1 MSCPLEIE
9 QKRLSAVHALQ
20 WLETAHNENFD
31 RLCRMAATHFGV
43 PTVLV
48 SLVEKDRQWFPGR
61 VGFEVSQTPI
71 EQSFCRYTIQNAG
84 IMVVND
90 ALLDPRFAK
99 TTLVARPNGIRF
111 YAGAPLCNQ
120 HGEVLGSFCLI
131 DTVPRHLSPA
141 EEAVLE
147 DFAELVMAQV
157 EQCQLMRYRDP
168 LSKLPNL
175 QQFLLDTQ
183 NVPLEA
189 SQVRLMMVIRTQ
201 PMSGVVN
208 VSVSSNLD
216 ARKKLRDMAQCLRR
230 RMDGIA
236 ELYHVTEM
244 EFCLQMTCER
254 HRRDDLIRMLLAL
267 ITEPFSDK
275 QIAVG
280 LACCDNGNQST
291 AALMTKATHAAAMAL
306 YRKLQWSAYD
316 EAEDCAQRRALTLLD
331 ELAGALVCGDI
342 YLEYQPR
349 FSLQDG
355 RMLSVEALIR
365 WAHPMLGKIWPSEF
379 IPLIESAGRISTVT
393 RWVIDRAL
401 TDLSGWIDK
410 EVRLSINLSPL
421 DFAELDIALTLET
434 ACLKHGVEPA
444 RLEVE
449 ITEGEWIR
457 ADKRVIAQLTHIR
470 RLGVD
475 VAIDDFGA
483 GYSNFAYLH
492 EIPANILKLD
502 KSLVTDL
509 ESNARNRIIARSVL
523 NLANEL
529 GYRTV
534 AEGVETFRCMSLV
547 REFGCEEA
555 QGYFLS
561 RPLKLDK
568 LKQQYQN
575 IALTFSAKTPVT
587 RGCISQLIPD
597 NVFSFSSATA
607 GAYPTLN

>member
-1 MSCPLEIE
+1 MNCSLETE

-20 WLETAHNENFD
+20 WLETAHSEDFD
-31 RLCRMAATHFGV
+31 RLCRMAAAHFRV

-61 VGFEVSQTPI
+61 VGFDASQTPI
-71 EQSFCRYTIQNAG
+71 EQSFCRYTIQNSG
-84 IMVVND
+84 VMVVND
-90 ALLDPRFAK
+90 ATLDLRFADNA
-99 TTLVARPNGIRF
+99 LVTRPDGIRF

-120 HGEVLGSFCLI
+120 HGDVLGSFCLI
-131 DTVPRHLSPA
+131 DSVPRTLQPD
-141 EEAVLE
+141 EVAVLE
-147 DFAELVMAQV
+147 DFAQLVMGQV
-157 EQCQLMRYRDP
+157 EQCQAMRYRHP
-168 LSKLPNL
+168 VSRLPNL

-183 NVPLEA
+183 GVEVTA
-189 SQVRLMMVIRTQ
+189 SQVRVMVVIRTQ
-201 PMSGVVN
+201 PVASAAD
-208 VSVSSNLD
+208 VSVTSNLD
-216 ARKKLRDMAQCLRR
+216 AQQARRDMANCLHRR
-230 RMDGIA
+230 LDGIA
-236 ELYHVTEM
+236 ELYHVSDQD
-244 EFCLQMTCER
+244 FCVQMTCDR
-254 HRRDDLIRMLLAL
+254 PRRDDLVRMLLAL
-267 ITEPFSDK
+267 ITEPFTHQ

-280 LACCDNGNQST
+280 LACCDDGLNSA
-291 AALMTKATHAAAMAL
+291 AALMGKATHAAGRAF
-306 YRKLQWSAYD
+306 YRQVPWAAYD
-316 EAEDCAQRRALTLLD
+316 EAEDCAQRRALTLLN
-331 ELAGALVCGDI
+331 ELAGSLVSGDI

-355 RMLSVEALIR
+355 RLLSVEALIR
-365 WAHPMLGKIWPSEF
+365 WTHPMLGKIWPSEF

-401 TDLSGWIDK
+401 SDLSGWIDE
-410 EVRLSINLSPL
+410 EVRLSLNLSPL
-421 DFAELDIALTLET
+421 DFADLDIALTLQS
-434 ACLKHGVEPA
+434 ACDRHGVKPA

-457 ADKRVIAQLTHIR
+457 ADKRVIAQLTRIR
-470 RLGVD
+470 ELGVD

-509 ESNARNRIIARSVL
+509 ETNPRNRIIARSVL
-523 NLANEL
+523 HLASEL

-561 RPLKLDK
+561 RPLKLQQ
-568 LKQQYQN
+568 LKQQCQN
-575 IALTFSAKTPVT
+575 IALTFTPEP
-587 RGCISQLIPD
+587 SNAQ
-597 NVFSFSSATA
+597 VFADLADTDQVIEA
-607 GAYPTLN
+607 A

>member
-1 MSCPLEIE
+1 MSCSLQIE

-61 VGFEVSQTPI
+61 IGFEASQTPI
-71 EQSFCRYTIQNAG
+71 EQSFCRYTIQDTG

-90 ALLDPRFAK
+90 ALLDPRFAN
-99 TTLVARPNGIRF
+99 TALVARPNGIRF

-131 DTVPRHLSPA
+131 DTVTRHLSPT

-168 LSKLPNL
+168 LSKLPNM

-183 NVPLEA
+183 NLPVAPR
-189 SQVRLMMVIRTQ
+189 QVQLMMVIRTQ
-201 PMSGVVN
+201 SVSSVSS

-216 ARKKLRDMAQCLRR
+216 ARKKLRDMAQCLHHRL
-230 RMDGIA
+230 DGIA
-236 ELYHVTEM
+236 ELYHVTEL
-244 EFCLQMTCER
+244 EFCLQMSCER
-254 HRRDDLIRMLLAL
+254 HRRDELIRMLLAL
-267 ITEPFSDK
+267 VTEPFTDK
-275 QIAVG
+275 QITVG
-280 LACCDNGNQST
+280 LACCDNGKQS
-291 AALMTKATHAAAMAL
+291 ADALMSKATHAAAMAL

-316 EAEDCAQRRALTLLD
+316 EAEDCAQRRALTLLN
-331 ELAGALVCGDI
+331 ELAGALVSGDI

-355 RMLSVEALIR
+355 RILSVEALAR
-365 WAHPMLGKIWPSEF
+365 WTHPALGKIWPSEF

-421 DFAELDIALTLET
+421 DFAEFDIAWVLES
-434 ACLKHGVEPA
+434 ACLKHGVEPV

-457 ADKRVIAQLTHIR
+457 ADKRVIAQLTQIR

-502 KSLVTDL
+502 KSLVTNL
-509 ESNARNRIIARSVL
+509 ESNARNRIIARSVIH
-523 NLANEL
+523 LANEL

-547 REFGCEEA
+547 RDFGCAEA

-561 RPLKLDK
+561 RPLKLEN
-568 LKQQYQN
+568 LRQQYQD
-575 IALTFSAKTPVT
+575 IALTFSSKFGGQP
-587 RGCISQLIPD
+587 IPD
-597 NVFSFSSATA
+597 KALNFSSATA
-607 GAYPTLN
+607 ISYV

>member
-1 MSCPLEIE
+1 MSCSSEVE

-61 VGFEVSQTPI
+61 VGFEANQTPI
-71 EQSFCRYTIQNAG
+71 EQSFCRYTIRNAG

-90 ALLDPRFAK
+90 AHLDPRFAK
-99 TTLVARPNGIRF
+99 TALVARPNGIRF
-111 YAGAPLCNQ
+111 YAGASLCNQ

-141 EEAVLE
+141 DAAVLE
-147 DFAELVMAQV
+147 DFAALVMAQV
-157 EQCQLMRYRDP
+157 EQCQLMRYRDSW
-168 LSKLPNL
+168 SKLPNL

-183 NVPLEA
+183 NVPVAA

-201 PMSGVVN
+201 P
-208 VSVSSNLD
+208 VSSVANVTMSSSLD
-216 ARKKLRDMAQCLRR
+216 ARMKLRDMTQCLRR
-230 RMDGIA
+230 RLDGIA
-236 ELYHVTEM
+236 ELYHVTEL
-244 EFCLQMTCER
+244 ELCLHISCER
-254 HRRDDLIRMLLAL
+254 HRRDELIRMLLAL
-267 ITEPFSDK
+267 ITEPFSAE

-280 LACCDNGNQST
+280 LACCDNGEQP
-291 AALMTKATHAAAMAL
+291 AAGLLSKATHAAAMAL
-306 YRKLQWSAYD
+306 SRKLQWTAYD
-316 EAEDCAQRRALTLLD
+316 EAEDCAQRRALTLLN
-331 ELAGALVCGDI
+331 ELAGALVSGDI

-355 RMLSVEALIR
+355 RMLSIEALIR
-365 WAHPMLGKIWPSEF
+365 WTHPVLGKIWPSEF
-379 IPLIESAGRISTVT
+379 IPLIESAGKISTVT

-401 TDLSGWIDK
+401 SDLSHWIDK
-410 EVRLSINLSPL
+410 EVCLSINLSPL
-421 DFAELDIALTLET
+421 DFAELDIAFVLQT
-434 ACLKHGVEPA
+434 ACLKHDVEPA

-457 ADKRVIAQLTHIR
+457 ADSRVIAQLTHIR
-470 RLGVD
+470 ELGVD

-492 EIPANILKLD
+492 EIPANVLKLD

-509 ESNARNRIIARSVL
+509 ESNARNRLIARSVL
-523 NLANEL
+523 HLANEL

-534 AEGVETFRCMSLV
+534 AEGVETFRCMRLV

-561 RPLKLDK
+561 RPLKLEK
-568 LKQQYQN
+568 LRQQFQKT
-575 IALTFSAKTPVT
+575 ALTFTAKVPEAWGDNEVSNDPLFHDSRVT
-587 RGCISQLIPD
+587 
-597 NVFSFSSATA
+597 V
-607 GAYPTLN
+607 